1 MRAVYK
7 KELKTYFLTPGGYIF
22 MGAFLLIAGLFFT
35 LQNLFSGS
43 SDYSSVL
50 GSLILIF
57 LLVVPILTM
66 RLFTEEKRQK
76 TDILLLSSP
85 VSIQGIVLGKFF
97 AAVTVFLITLIIT
110 MLFPLLLSF
119 HGRMDW
125 AQIWGT
131 YIGFFFLGSA
141 FIAIGT
147 YISEVAESQTSA
159 AILTFSALL
168 ASWIIDYI
176 RSFVPM
182 SPLSGAIFILILLI
196 AGLALFQRKAEDWRI
211 TAAAG
216 VVLLIGVIIVYA
228 AAQESLY
235 GLISKS
241 ISWFSLTSRFQ
252 RFSMGILRLD
262 AVVYYISFSA
272 FFLYLT
278 GSRIENRRWS

>member
-97 AAVTVFLITLIIT
+97 AAVTVFLITLIVT

-182 SPLSGAIFILILLI
+182 SPLSGAIFILLLLI

-216 VVLLIGVIIVYA
+216 AVLLIGVIIVYA

>member
-97 AAVTVFLITLIIT
+97 AAVTVFLITLIVT

-182 SPLSGAIFILILLI
+182 SPLSGAIFILLLLI

-216 VVLLIGVIIVYA
+216 AVLLIGVIIVYA

-262 AVVYYISFSA
+262 AVVYYISFSV

>member
-97 AAVTVFLITLIIT
+97 AAVTVFLITLIVT

-182 SPLSGAIFILILLI
+182 SPLSGAVFILLLLI

-216 VVLLIGVIIVYA
+216 AILLIGVIIVYA

>member
-97 AAVTVFLITLIIT
+97 AAVTVFLITLIVT

-182 SPLSGAIFILILLI
+182 SPLSGAVFILLLLI

-211 TAAAG
+211 TVAAG
-216 VVLLIGVIIVYA
+216 AILLIGVVIVYA